1 MGNTKSTSCSNKTSV
16 TEEDLKLTDYDMTIY
31 EYRKQQIFKGTIA
44 ICIVYAFIALLI
56 IVTSYL
62 FPSIKYVIF
71 DKFLPFTIVFIV
83 GTILIIL
90 YLFYNILNFKPIKI
104 NKNYDYTNISCPDYW
119 TLEYNSNLQNFFD
132 KNTINPEIFNYRCVL
147 NSNIFSKTAL
157 YFNKKNQLG
166 FDDIVTNT
174 ANSDAIGLTST
185 GTTNKGDNLSG
196 SYSSITYDTYD
207 NDCNVYLIAD
217 IKNTTNQAIINK
229 IAGNYDSNIYKNLVE
244 SSLLM
249 NNYYKVNNGMPINN
263 NSNDVYSPILYP
275 DSLATNSAKY
285 LLNSN
290 NFKEEN
296 DVNYNYNTSIL
307 LNNLKLRPVVFDK
320 TKTEGGSISSLV
332 GSNLNPIVIKK
343 YIPSDENY
351 LNNVKY
357 SSSVL
362 ANNAIT
368 NPDALEKFP
377 IVCNRLYPLLLAAKD
392 KELSKNSKGKYDEN
406 VLRCSYSK
414 MCGIPWSDMNCDK
427 YDV

>member
-16 TEEDLKLTDYDMTIY
+16 TEEDLNLTDYDMTIY
-31 EYRKQQIFKGTIA
+31 EYRKQRIFKGTIA

-90 YLFYNILNFKPIKI
+90 YLYYNILNFKPIKI

-119 TLEYNSNLQNFFD
+119 TLEYNSNLKNYFD
-132 KNTINPEIFNYRCVL
+132 SNTINPEIFNYRCVL

-166 FDDIVTNT
+166 FADNASNT
-174 ANSDAIGLTST
+174 NSDAIGLT
-185 GTTNKGDNLSG
+185 GTNNRADILIT
-196 SYSSITYDTYD
+196 SYNDITSDTYD
-207 NDCNVYLIAD
+207 NNNSSYLIAD
-217 IKNTTNQAIINK
+217 IKNTSNKAIIDK

-249 NNYYKVNNGMPINN
+249 NNYYKVNEGVDSVLKDGYDI
-263 NSNDVYSPILYP
+263 YT
-275 DSLATNSAKY
+275 SLASSDDTTLKNK
-285 LLNSN
+285 N
-290 NFKEEN
+290 NFKGTEFNTIFTNNKDILKLNPVIFDNSKADGQAINTPAAPITATISKSIAIKKNMKEN
-296 DVNYNYNTSIL
+296 DDYLDNVKVSSDPQIANTT
-307 LNNLKLRPVVFDK
+307 PVV
-320 TKTEGGSISSLV
+320 
-332 GSNLNPIVIKK
+332 LN
-343 YIPSDENY
+343 
-351 LNNVKY
+351 
-357 SSSVL
+357 
-362 ANNAIT
+362 
-368 NPDALEKFP
+368 KFP
-377 IVCNRLYPLLLAAKD
+377 IVCNRFYPLLLAAKD

-427 YDV
+427 YNV

>member
-16 TEEDLKLTDYDMTIY
+16 TEEDLNLTDYDMTIY
-31 EYRKQQIFKGTIA
+31 EYRKQRIFKGTIA

-90 YLFYNILNFKPIKI
+90 YLYYNILNFKPIKI

-119 TLEYNSNLQNFFD
+119 TLEYNSNLKNYFD
-132 KNTINPEIFNYRCVL
+132 SNTINPEIFNYRCVL

-166 FDDIVTNT
+166 FADTSVDI
-174 ANSDAIGLTST
+174 NSDAIGLTNTKNS
-185 GTTNKGDNLSG
+185 DNLATN
-196 SYSSITYDTYD
+196 YSDITSDTID
-207 NDCNVYLIAD
+207 NNNSVYLIAD
-217 IKNTTNQAIINK
+217 IKNTKNKEIIDK

-249 NNYYKVNNGMPINN
+249 NNYYKVNNGM
-263 NSNDVYSPILYP
+263 SVF
-275 DSLATNSAKY
+275 
-285 LLNSN
+285 NSN
-290 NFKEEN
+290 NYDVYAHLSDNTTALTKNYFKN
-296 DVNYNYNTSIL
+296 DIVGDAFSSTIQDNYNL
-307 LNNLKLRPVVFDK
+307 KPVLFDNLKIEQGFTSGIPANLI
-320 TKTEGGSISSLV
+320 TNNINNSIIISKKIPDNQTYLE
-332 GSNLNPIVIKK
+332 NIKK
-343 YIPSDENY
+343 I
-351 LNNVKY
+351 NNT
-357 SSSVL
+357 
-362 ANNAIT
+362 AIT
-368 NPDALEKFP
+368 TDITTPVALNKFP

-427 YDV
+427 YNT